1 VLRTRRDNGSRGH
14 PCHSRNIPVEAILDR
29 SDRIP
34 VRCVFHLAEIAT
46 LPKILLKQRITDRS
60 TEKIR
65 QVDAAI
71 RFDLNQD

>member
-1 VLRTRRDNGSRGH
+1 
-14 PCHSRNIPVEAILDR
+14 
-29 SDRIP
+29 
-34 VRCVFHLAEIAT
+34 VFHLAEIAT